1 MAAGRRPTCM
11 NCVNCCLSLPKN
23 IAKHFTVLPDHFITA
38 AIVLTLTL
46 CENRLGPGSYG
57 VAGAEV
63 AVGQEAAG
71 EGVLVIAPVVAAL
84 LDTTQ
89 LLAHL
94 AVAPLVTGKTYL
106 SNNLIRVRLA
116 LCHRE
121 LGALGLSKGQ

>member
-1 MAAGRRPTCM
+1 MG
-11 NCVNCCLSLPKN
+11 VSN
-23 IAKHFTVLPDHFITA
+23 IFAPPQNTAEQVTVLLHQVIA
-38 AIVLTLTL
+38 APGVLTQAVT
-46 CENRLGPGSYG
+46 EVRLGPGSDG
-57 VAGAEV
+57 VAGVEV

-71 EGVLVIAPVVAAL
+71 EAGLVIAPVVAAL
-84 LDTTQ
+84 LDTAQ

-94 AVAPLVTGKTYL
+94 AVAPLVTGKNYL